1 MLFAYGKIWDLRDV
15 RHPRQVTS
23 ARQAALWVAFSA
35 DGKTLAEFDDDG
47 LASLYHI
54 GGSGGLTLT
63 GRLPVFGGVA
73 SMAFSQNGDLLT
85 VMYVNRPVQLWSVKG
100 RRLLA
105 TLPNSS
111 SATFSPDGRTL
122 AVADTEDRTVQL
134 LNTTNPRRPALTA
147 ALTGVLAPI
156 VFPRTAIRSS
166 REVWMER
173 CNYAKP
179 VSIQPSPICARR
191 LRRSARKSGGDT
203 YQIIHTRHFADRGL
217 SIVMGAYSG
226 LCVRHSVQRHPS
238 QPGSRVYH
246 SSVPSGGRWRP
257 RSMKTSP

>member
-156 VFPRTAIRSS
+156 VFPGRPYAR
-166 REVWMER
+166 RER
-173 CNYAKP
+173 CGWNAATTRNQYP
-179 VSIQPSPICARR
+179 YSRHRSVLDDCA
-191 LRRSARKSGGDT
+191 A
-203 YQIIHTRHFADRGL
+203 
-217 SIVMGAYSG
+217 
-226 LCVRHSVQRHPS
+226 
-238 QPGSRVYH
+238 QPGNLAEI
-246 SSVPSGGRWRP
+246 PT
-257 RSMKTSP
+257 RSYIPGTLLTEA